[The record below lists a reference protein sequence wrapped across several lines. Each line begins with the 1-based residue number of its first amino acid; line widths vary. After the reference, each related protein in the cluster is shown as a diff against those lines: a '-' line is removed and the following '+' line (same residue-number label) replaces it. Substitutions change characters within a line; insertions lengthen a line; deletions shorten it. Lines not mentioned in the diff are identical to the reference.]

1 MPNSMWMDFLLDFPQ
16 GKTGNSRSIMIDFIS
31 RHAKLLLPACLALM
45 ISACQEDP
53 SRHLNLG
60 NWYLQKGLLDEAI
73 MEYREVSRL
82 YSGDQSQ
89 LTRDEFHVL
98 GKAHF
103 KLAIAYTKKDW
114 WEYALNEAKR
124 SFDIAPNKDSHELVG
139 LIKAKIAQGVNS

>member
-1 MPNSMWMDFLLDFPQ
+1 
-16 GKTGNSRSIMIDFIS
+16 MIDFIS
-31 RHAKLLLPACLALM
+31 RHARLLLPACLALM

-82 YSGDQSQ
+82 YSGDQNQ
-89 LTRDEFHVL
+89 LTRDEFQVL

-103 KLAIAYTKKDW
+103 KLAIAYTKKGW
-114 WEYALNEAKR
+114 WKYALNEAKR
-124 SFDIAPNKDSHELVG
+124 SFDIMPNKDSHDLVG
-139 LIKAKIAQGVNS
+139 LIEEKIAQGLDS